1 MDIRNIR
8 HMSAVTGQR
17 LENAPQAGQVALLY
31 AGVTMGLHALVTAID
46 WILSQQ
52 VNASGGL
59 SNLGTRSVFQAIQTM
74 LPLVLPLIT
83 MCLDVG
89 YLAAM
94 LRVARRQFVSPQTLR
109 LGFDRFWVLLRL
121 TVIRGAIFTAI
132 GFGCMYIGISIYL
145 MTPLAQPLKELMI
158 PLLQDQSLLSG
169 GLAIDE
175 ATYNQLVSAMT
186 PALLISGGIF
196 LVGTAPVLF
205 QYRMAEYVVV
215 DKPAG
220 MLIHPSRSQFTDT
233 LANFVAGYY
242 QKTGQAAAFH
252 PVTRLDRD
260 TFGVVLLG
268 KNSHIHALLSQ
279 NPLEKTYEAL
289 VYGAPVREEGV
300 IDAPIARRPL
310 PSLLRQVSP
319 EGKPSLTR
327 YRVLSRQEKTAVL
340 ALTPVTGRTHQ
351 LRVHCAYMGFPIV
364 GDPQYGSPESQAF
377 SKEMGAA
384 TQLLCAKTL
393 RFSHPI
399 TKTPM
404 EIVST
409 YTIP

>member
-1 MDIRNIR
+1 MQLTHIARR
-8 HMSAVTGQR
+8 SGRLSSFLREEMEMSAGLMNR
-17 LENAPQAGQVALLY
+17 LKWQDKLFVNGVPRHTDYPVAPGDVITVPLEEPEPQYPAQEGSLTILY
-31 AGVTMGLHALVTAID
+31 EDEH
-46 WILSQQ
+46 IL
-52 VNASGGL
+52 A
-59 SNLGTRSVFQAIQTM
+59 
-74 LPLVLPLIT
+74 
-83 MCLDVG
+83 
-89 YLAAM
+89 
-94 LRVARRQFVSPQTLR
+94 
-109 LGFDRFWVLLRL
+109 
-121 TVIRGAIFTAI
+121 
-132 GFGCMYIGISIYL
+132 
-145 MTPLAQPLKELMI
+145 
-158 PLLQDQSLLSG
+158 
-169 GLAIDE
+169 
-175 ATYNQLVSAMT
+175 
-186 PALLISGGIF
+186 
-196 LVGTAPVLF
+196 
-205 QYRMAEYVVV
+205 V

-268 KNSHIHALLSQ
+268 KNSHTHALLSQ
-279 NPLEKTYEAL
+279 NPLKKTYEAL
-289 VYGAPVREEGV
+289 VYGAPTQAEGV
-300 IDAPIARRPL
+300 IDTPIARRPL

-384 TQLLCAKTL
+384 TQILCAKTL

>member
-1 MDIRNIR
+1 MQLTHIARR
-8 HMSAVTGQR
+8 SGRLSSFLREEMEMSAGLMNR
-17 LENAPQAGQVALLY
+17 LKWQDRLFVNGVPRHTDYPVAPGDVITVPLEEPEPSYPAQEGSLTILY
-31 AGVTMGLHALVTAID
+31 EDEH
-46 WILSQQ
+46 ILA
-52 VNASGGL
+52 V
-59 SNLGTRSVFQAIQTM
+59 
-74 LPLVLPLIT
+74 
-83 MCLDVG
+83 
-89 YLAAM
+89 
-94 LRVARRQFVSPQTLR
+94 
-109 LGFDRFWVLLRL
+109 
-121 TVIRGAIFTAI
+121 
-132 GFGCMYIGISIYL
+132 
-145 MTPLAQPLKELMI
+145 E
-158 PLLQDQSLLSG
+158 
-169 GLAIDE
+169 
-175 ATYNQLVSAMT
+175 
-186 PALLISGGIF
+186 
-196 LVGTAPVLF
+196 
-205 QYRMAEYVVV
+205 
-215 DKPAG
+215 KPAG

-260 TFGVVLLG
+260 TFGAVLLG

-289 VYGAPVREEGV
+289 VYGAPTQAEGV

-340 ALTPVTGRTHQ
+340 ALTPITGRTHQ

-404 EIVST
+404 EITST

>member
-1 MDIRNIR
+1 MQLTHIARR
-8 HMSAVTGQR
+8 SGRLSSFLREEMEMSAGLMNR
-17 LENAPQAGQVALLY
+17 LKWQDKLFVNGVPRHTDYPVAPGDVITVPLEEPEPQYPAQEGSLTILY
-31 AGVTMGLHALVTAID
+31 EDEH
-46 WILSQQ
+46 IL
-52 VNASGGL
+52 A
-59 SNLGTRSVFQAIQTM
+59 
-74 LPLVLPLIT
+74 
-83 MCLDVG
+83 
-89 YLAAM
+89 
-94 LRVARRQFVSPQTLR
+94 
-109 LGFDRFWVLLRL
+109 
-121 TVIRGAIFTAI
+121 
-132 GFGCMYIGISIYL
+132 
-145 MTPLAQPLKELMI
+145 
-158 PLLQDQSLLSG
+158 
-169 GLAIDE
+169 
-175 ATYNQLVSAMT
+175 
-186 PALLISGGIF
+186 
-196 LVGTAPVLF
+196 
-205 QYRMAEYVVV
+205 V

-260 TFGVVLLG
+260 TFGAVLLG
-268 KNSHIHALLSQ
+268 KNSHTHALLSQ

-289 VYGAPVREEGV
+289 VYGAPTQAEGV
-300 IDAPIARRPL
+300 IDALIARRPL

-404 EIVST
+404 EITST

>member
-1 MDIRNIR
+1 MQLTHIARR
-8 HMSAVTGQR
+8 SGRLSSFLREEMEMSAGLMNR
-17 LENAPQAGQVALLY
+17 LKWQDKLYVNGVPRHTDYPVAPGDVITVPLEEPEPSYPAQEGSLTILY
-31 AGVTMGLHALVTAID
+31 EDEH
-46 WILSQQ
+46 IL
-52 VNASGGL
+52 
-59 SNLGTRSVFQAIQTM
+59 
-74 LPLVLPLIT
+74 
-83 MCLDVG
+83 
-89 YLAAM
+89 AM
-94 LRVARRQFVSPQTLR
+94 
-109 LGFDRFWVLLRL
+109 
-121 TVIRGAIFTAI
+121 
-132 GFGCMYIGISIYL
+132 
-145 MTPLAQPLKELMI
+145 
-158 PLLQDQSLLSG
+158 
-169 GLAIDE
+169 
-175 ATYNQLVSAMT
+175 
-186 PALLISGGIF
+186 
-196 LVGTAPVLF
+196 
-205 QYRMAEYVVV
+205 

-289 VYGAPVREEGV
+289 VYGGPAQVEGV

-327 YRVLSRQEKTAVL
+327 YKLLSRQEKTAVL

-364 GDPQYGSPESQAF
+364 GDPQYGSLESQAF
-377 SKEMGAA
+377 SREMGAA

-399 TKTPM
+399 TKNPV